1 MMIESNNILKKKWF
15 SDLFYNP
22 HLNPLPEN
30 GRGNDCETV
39 RSVLPIRKPLWIEN
53 TSRRFMMF
61 FLALSFAG
69 KLGAEVSVSASVD
82 KAKIRIGDV
91 VTYVV
96 TIAHDDSV
104 KVLTPGQGANLGGF
118 EIRSYREIKP
128 KKEAGHRI
136 ESVEYQIS
144 TFTVGEFEIPAYPII
159 YFSQADTAKRLL
171 ATNPIKIVVE
181 SMKPS
186 ESGDIRDVKPPLPIP
201 YNWKRLVMWIA
212 GGVIIAG
219 VALWLFLRFRKKRST
234 ESGTD
239 GKPLRPPH
247 ETAFEALEKLRAE
260 QLIEKGELKAYYTA
274 LADIIRIYIEGRYG
288 VPATQ
293 LTTTELIR
301 DLRYSAG
308 EHTSRFGSLFEACD
322 LVKFAKHVP
331 SEKDHENAFQYAW
344 ALVDET
350 KIVPVIE
357 PVTEPVTEPAEVE
370 S

>member
-1 MMIESNNILKKKWF
+1 MRISGR
-15 SDLFYNP
+15 SR
-22 HLNPLPEN
+22 PLQSRFGKAVRGERRRGDAGDPRVIC
-30 GRGNDCETV
+30 GRM
-39 RSVLPIRKPLWIEN
+39 RSLAV
-53 TSRRFMMF
+53 
-61 FLALSFAG
+61 ALSAVLWFAG
-69 KLGAEVSVSASVD
+69 PLKAEVSVSASVD
-82 KAKIRIGDV
+82 KARIRIGDV

-96 TIAHDDSV
+96 TISHDDSV
-104 KVLTPGQGANLGGF
+104 RVLTPGQGANLGGF

-128 KKEAGHRI
+128 KKEAGRRI
-136 ESVEYQIS
+136 ESVEYTIS
-144 TFTVGEFEIPAYPII
+144 TFTVGEFEIPAYPIV
-159 YFSQADTAKRLL
+159 YFSQADTTKRLL
-171 ATNPIKIVVE
+171 ATNPIKITVE

-201 YNWKRLVMWIA
+201 FDWKRLVIWIA
-212 GGVIIAG
+212 GGLVLIGAG
-219 VALWLFLRFRKKRST
+219 LWAFLRFRKKRSGG
-234 ESGTD
+234 SGTDD

-260 QLIEKGELKAYYTA
+260 QLIEKGEIKAYYTA
-274 LADIIRIYIEGRYG
+274 IADIIRIYIEGRYG

-344 ALVDET
+344 TLVDET
-350 KIVPVIE
+350 KIVPIAVPE
-357 PVTEPVTEPAEVE
+357 TAVVTEPEGSTA
-370 S
+370 